1 VRGEATEIRS
11 MIKTHHYPARLT
23 PNALRLRTG
32 ESVVGTFAFCYSAA
46 DAAGEEH
53 DGNPASAR

>member
-1 VRGEATEIRS
+1 
-11 MIKTHHYPARLT
+11 MITHHYPAWLT
-23 PNALRLRTG
+23 PNVLE
-32 ESVVGTFAFCYSAA
+32 ESVVGTSAFCYSAA